1 MYEKKDHTITLN
13 YTHRPSRHAEQ
24 DKVVLIRSALLL
36 VKEKIVQNLVD
47 NVDDQ
52 NQKGTIVEFASAF
65 DLSRKYD
72 KSTRVSHLKQLY
84 LLYGQEYTH
93 TIPGQAK
100 DSLEDYTITIR
111 YPPKLKCTESELV
124 TEFNSLWPVLCKTWL
139 KFKDSKPSATRMR
152 RFWDHVLEEHAID
165 YPNMSDLL
173 LILLSISPGTGPLE
187 RSFSKLSKICYKD
200 RGCISAEC
208 LETLY
213 LLSTLAIKE
222 DDDLFPKTRDSLQK
236 KGYKMN

>member
-1 MYEKKDHTITLN
+1 MI
-13 YTHRPSRHAEQ
+13 
-24 DKVVLIRSALLL
+24 L

-47 NVDDQ
+47 DVDDQ
-52 NQKGTIVEFASAF
+52 NQKGTIVEFASA
-65 DLSRKYD
+65 YD
-72 KSTRVSHLKQLY
+72 ESFETIVFVVWP
-84 LLYGQEYTH
+84 GVH
-93 TIPGQAK
+93 TYNYI
-100 DSLEDYTITIR
+100 DYTITIT

-124 TEFNSLWPVLCKTWL
+124 TEFNSLWPVLSKTWL
-139 KFKDSKPSATRMR
+139 MFNDSKPSSTRMH

-173 LILLSISPGTGPLE
+173 LILLSVSPGTGPLE

-213 LLSTLAIKE
+213 LLSTLAVKE
-222 DDDLFPKTRDSLQK
+222 DEDLFSKTRDALQK